1 MYQFIEKLYQETTEG
16 VQADKGNKYSM
27 DADKLK
33 LFTHLAEKGEE
44 LTTLTLSDIQ
54 VIGELM
60 AYAEEG
66 VQGMGLNQGFI
77 QRIGWTIKN
86 MASIAEV
93 FQHISAESKH
103 YVDNA
108 VVEVKS

>member
-1 MYQFIEKLYQETTEG
+1 MYQFIEKLYRETTNG
-16 VQADKGNKYSM
+16 VQADEDSKYPM
-27 DADKLK
+27 DAEKFEL
-33 LFTHLAEKGEE
+33 LSHLAEKGEE

-54 VIGELM
+54 AVGELM

-77 QRIGWTIKN
+77 QRVGWTIKN
-86 MASIAEV
+86 LASVAEV